1 MNTTQR
7 ICNGLL
13 WSLAIAWALIL
24 GDVGASHSSEG
35 TERMFTYPLLYSLL
49 PAFCIYHGINRI
61 FRHLKKDN

>member
-35 TERMFTYPLLYSLL
+35 SITV
-49 PAFCIYHGINRI
+49 
-61 FRHLKKDN
+61 